1 MNFIRLLPVFIS
13 ILLLAA
19 HFYRAGLIVLVL
31 LILASPFI
39 LLARKPWAARIIQ
52 IELVL
57 GGMEWI
63 RATINFVQIRQAYN
77 MPWTR
82 LAIILGTVA
91 LVTLISAFVF
101 RSRFLKDRYRIG
113 ENTSL
118 KSPPLEK
125 STTRS
130 EGD

>member
-1 MNFIRLLPVFIS
+1 MNFIRLSPVFIS
-13 ILLLAA
+13 VLLLAA
-19 HFYRAGLIVLVL
+19 HFYRAGLIVLVF

-39 LLARKPWAARIIQ
+39 LLARKPWAVRIIQ

-57 GGMEWI
+57 GGIEWI
-63 RATINFVQIRQAYN
+63 RTAINFVQIRQSYN

-82 LAIILGTVA
+82 LAIILGAVA
-91 LVTLISAFVF
+91 LGTFISAFVF

-113 ENTSL
+113 ENISF

-125 STTRS
+125 
-130 EGD
+130 GD

>member
-19 HFYRAGLIVLVL
+19 HFYRAGLIALVFL
-31 LILASPFI
+31 VLASPFI
-39 LLARKPWAARIIQ
+39 LLTRKPWAARIIQ

-63 RATINFVQIRQAYN
+63 RTAINFIQIRQSYN

-82 LAIILGTVA
+82 LAIILGAVA
-91 LVTLISAFVF
+91 MCTLVSALVF

-113 ENTSL
+113 ENISL
-118 KSPPLEK
+118 
-125 STTRS
+125 T
-130 EGD
+130 D

>member
-1 MNFIRLLPVFIS
+1 LPVFIS

-57 GGMEWI
+57 GGIEWI
-63 RATINFVQIRQAYN
+63 RTAINFVQIRQSYN

-82 LAIILGTVA
+82 LAIILGAVA
-91 LVTLISAFVF
+91 LGTIISAFVF

-113 ENTSL
+113 EKTSF

-125 STTRS
+125 
-130 EGD
+130 GD